1 MELIRSR
8 MNATDPPATA
18 RWYWPHGTAP
28 TENDKMADLQLK
40 GVSKIYSGNICA
52 VAPTSVEIEDGEF
65 VILVGPSGCGK
76 STLLRMIAG
85 LETVSQGEIYI
96 GGRLI
101 NNVPAKDRDIA
112 MVFQNYALYPHMTV
126 YENMAFGLK
135 MRKLPKSEIDGR
147 VRRAVDILDLNSFL
161 DRRPKALSGGQR
173 QRVAVGR
180 AIVRQPK
187 LFLFDEPLSNLDAK
201 LRVSMRADLI
211 KLHKRLEATM
221 IYVTHDQVEAMSMGD
236 RLIVLK
242 DGVVQQI
249 GAPLEIYNCPAN
261 QFVAGF
267 IGSPPMNFLSCRMLA
282 RAADLLLI
290 ADGLQVKLPAKKRV
304 SLSEVGSSE
313 NRAVVLGIRPEDI
326 SERRLYNGPIDDNV
340 IEVRVDFLE
349 PLGSEVLATCS
360 LAEREIIVRLNSRTA
375 AKADE
380 TIELVLD
387 MERAKLFDPATG
399 DALL

>member
-1 MELIRSR
+1 
-8 MNATDPPATA
+8 
-18 RWYWPHGTAP
+18 
-28 TENDKMADLQLK
+28 MADLQLK
-40 GVSKIYSGNICA
+40 RVSKIYSGNICA
-52 VAPTSVEIEDGEF
+52 VAPTSVDLKDGEF

-101 NNVPAKDRDIA
+101 NNVAAKDRDIA

-147 VRRAVDILDLNSFL
+147 VRTAVDILDLNNL
-161 DRRPKALSGGQR
+161 LQRRPKALSGGQR

-201 LRVSMRADLI
+201 LRVSMRAELI

-221 IYVTHDQVEAMSMGD
+221 IYVTHDQTEAMSMGD

-242 DGVVQQI
+242 DGIVQQI
-249 GAPLEIYNCPAN
+249 GAPLEIYDRPAN
-261 QFVAGF
+261 QFVASF
-267 IGSPPMNFLSCRMLA
+267 IGSPPMNFLNCALVEREGRLF
-282 RAADLLLI
+282 LTG
-290 ADGLQVKLPAKKRV
+290 DGLNVKLPAEKRAA
-304 SLSEVGSSE
+304 LS
-313 NRAVVLGIRPEDI
+313 RVVMDEGLPIILGVRPEDF
-326 SERRLYNGPIDDNV
+326 SERRSSDGAADSNV
-340 IEVRVDFLE
+340 IQARVNFLE

-360 LAEREIIVRLNSRTA
+360 VGTHEVIVRLSPRSGVQS
-375 AKADE
+375 DE
-380 TIELVLD
+380 MIELVID
-387 MERAKLFDPATG
+387 MERARLFDPATG
-399 DALL
+399 EALL

>member
-1 MELIRSR
+1 
-8 MNATDPPATA
+8 
-18 RWYWPHGTAP
+18 
-28 TENDKMADLQLK
+28 MADLKLQ
-40 GVSKIYSGNICA
+40 GVSKIYPGNIRA

-96 GGRLI
+96 GGKLV

-147 VRRAVDILDLNSFL
+147 VRRAVDILDLNNFL

-201 LRVSMRADLI
+201 LRVSMRAELI
-211 KLHKRLEATM
+211 KLHKRLKATM

-242 DGVVQQI
+242 DGIVQQI
-249 GAPLEIYNCPAN
+249 GAPLEIYDRPTN
-261 QFVAGF
+261 QFVASF
-267 IGSPPMNFLSCRMLA
+267 IGSPPMNFINCALDERDGHLFVTG
-282 RAADLLLI
+282 
-290 ADGLQVKLPAKKRV
+290 DGLHLKLPAEKKAVLSSIVRNG
-304 SLSEVGSSE
+304 SLP
-313 NRAVVLGIRPEDI
+313 VVLGIRPEDF
-326 SERRLYNGPIDDNV
+326 SERRSYDGAADGNV
-340 IEVRVDFLE
+340 IQARVNFLE
-349 PLGSEVLATCS
+349 PLGSEVLATCT
-360 LAEREIIVRLNSRTA
+360 LATHEVIVRLSPRSGV
-375 AKADE
+375 KSDDM
-380 TIELVLD
+380 IELVIN
-387 MERAKLFDPATG
+387 MERARLFDPATEE
-399 DALL
+399 ALL

>member
-1 MELIRSR
+1 L
-8 MNATDPPATA
+8 
-18 RWYWPHGTAP
+18 
-28 TENDKMADLQLK
+28 ADLKLK
-40 GVSKIYSGNICA
+40 GVSKIYSGNIRA
-52 VAPTSVEIEDGEF
+52 VAPTSVDIEDGEF

-85 LETVSQGEIYI
+85 LETVSQGEIYV

-135 MRKLPKSEIDGR
+135 MRNVPKSEIDSR
-147 VRRAVDILDLNSFL
+147 VRKAVDILDLNNL
-161 DRRPKALSGGQR
+161 LKRRPKALSGGQR

-201 LRVSMRADLI
+201 LRVSMRTELI

-242 DGVVQQI
+242 DGAVQQI
-249 GAPLEIYNCPAN
+249 GTPLEIYDCPAN

-267 IGSPPMNFLSCRMLA
+267 IGSPPMNLINCALVESEGHLFLTG
-282 RAADLLLI
+282 
-290 ADGLQVKLPAKKRV
+290 DGLHLKLPAEKKAA
-304 SLSEVGSSE
+304 LSGIARTGS
-313 NRAVVLGIRPEDI
+313 VPIVLGVRPEDF
-326 SERRLYNGPIDDNV
+326 SERGRYDGALDSNV
-340 IEVRVDFLE
+340 IQARVSFLE

-360 LAEREIIVRLNSRTA
+360 LAGNEIIVRLSPRSSV
-375 AKADE
+375 KSDE
-380 TIELVLD
+380 PIELVVN
-387 MERAKLFDPATG
+387 MERIRLFDEETEE
-399 DALL
+399 ALL

>member
-1 MELIRSR
+1 L
-8 MNATDPPATA
+8 
-18 RWYWPHGTAP
+18 
-28 TENDKMADLQLK
+28 ADLKLQR
-40 GVSKIYSGNICA
+40 VSKIYPGNIRA

-96 GGRLI
+96 GGKLV

-147 VRRAVDILDLNSFL
+147 VRRAVDILDLNNFL

-201 LRVSMRADLI
+201 LRVSMRAELI
-211 KLHKRLEATM
+211 KLHKRLKATM

-242 DGVVQQI
+242 DGAVQQI
-249 GAPLEIYNCPAN
+249 GAPLEIYDRPTN

-267 IGSPPMNFLSCRMLA
+267 IGSPPMNFINCALVKREGQLF
-282 RAADLLLI
+282 LTG
-290 ADGLQVKLPAKKRV
+290 DGLHLKLPAEEKAALSKV
-304 SLSEVGSSE
+304 IGNGSLPI
-313 NRAVVLGIRPEDI
+313 VLGVRPEDF
-326 SERRLYNGPIDDNV
+326 SERRSHDVAADSNV
-340 IEVRVDFLE
+340 IQARVNFLE

-360 LAEREIIVRLNSRTA
+360 IGSHEIIVRLSPRSGV
-375 AKADE
+375 KSDE
-380 TIELVLD
+380 MIELVIN
-387 MERAKLFDPATG
+387 MEHARLFDPVTEK
-399 DALL
+399 ALL

>member
-1 MELIRSR
+1 
-8 MNATDPPATA
+8 
-18 RWYWPHGTAP
+18 
-28 TENDKMADLQLK
+28 MADLKLK
-40 GVSKIYSGNICA
+40 DVSKTYPTNIRA
-52 VAPTSVEIEDGEF
+52 VAPTSVEIGDGEF
-65 VILVGPSGCGK
+65 VVLVGPSGCGK

-85 LETVSQGEIYI
+85 LETVSGGEIRI
-96 GGRLI
+96 GGTLV

-135 MRKLPKSEIDGR
+135 IRKLPKSEIDSR
-147 VRRAVDILDLNSFL
+147 VRRAVDILGLNDFL
-161 DRRPKALSGGQR
+161 HRKPKALSGGQR

-187 LFLFDEPLSNLDAK
+187 IFLFDEPLSNLDAK
-201 LRVSMRADLI
+201 LRVSMRAELI
-211 KLHKRLEATM
+211 KLHKTLAATM

-267 IGSPPMNFLSCRMLA
+267 IGSP
-282 RAADLLLI
+282 LLI